1 LFSALYT
8 GCRPYLVRSLSW
20 HANCILSLTS
30 LVIKTTDIKTTKAV
44 AHQLA
49 ISAGWAFSS
58 PYLKGGFMNRLHSAF
73 FGLGLLLAASAVQAQ
88 DNGVKADIPFDFVVG
103 NQMLPAG
110 EYTVVNQGPVNQAIL
125 IRSDEG
131 KTAIL
136 SLTQPCSSHNPSAKT
151 KLVFHTM
158 AGRYFLYQI
167 WTQGNSSGRQLPKSK
182 AEVEL
187 AKNTDTTG
195 EFVLAA
201 SLTR

>member
-1 LFSALYT
+1 
-8 GCRPYLVRSLSW
+8 
-20 HANCILSLTS
+20 
-30 LVIKTTDIKTTKAV
+30 
-44 AHQLA
+44 
-49 ISAGWAFSS
+49 
-58 PYLKGGFMNRLHSAF
+58 MNRLHSAF
-73 FGLGLLLAASAVQAQ
+73 FGLGLLLAASTVQAQ

-131 KTAIL
+131 KAAIM
-136 SLTQPCSSHNPSAKT
+136 SLTQPCSSFSPSAKT

-201 SLTR
+201 RLTR

>member
-1 LFSALYT
+1 VARQLHSFF
-8 GCRPYLVRSLSW
+8 
-20 HANCILSLTS
+20 TS

-44 AHQLA
+44 AHQPA

-58 PYLKGGFMNRLHSAF
+58 SYLKGGFMNRLHSAF
-73 FGLGLLLAASAVQAQ
+73 FGVGLLLAASAVQAQ

-103 NQMLPAG
+103 NQMLAAG

-136 SLTQPCSSHNPSAKT
+136 SLTQPCSSLNPSAKT

-201 SLTR
+201 RLTR

>member
-1 LFSALYT
+1 VRRPFSFVARQLH
-8 GCRPYLVRSLSW
+8 SF
-20 HANCILSLTS
+20 ITS

-44 AHQLA
+44 GHQPA
-49 ISAGWAFSS
+49 ISAGRAFSS

-73 FGLGLLLAASAVQAQ
+73 FCLGLLLAASAVQAQ

-103 NQMLPAG
+103 NQMFHAG

-125 IRSDEG
+125 IRSDES
-131 KTAIL
+131 KIASM
-136 SLTQPCSSHNPSAKT
+136 SLTQPCSSLNPSSKT

-167 WTQGNSSGRQLPKSK
+167 WTKGNSSGRQLPKSK

-187 AKNTDTTG
+187 AKNNDTTG

-201 SLTR
+201 RLIR